1 MKKLLTSLFLLFSLF
16 VFTQEYHFDYKLS
29 YKSASKEREN
39 TFTQLVNSKN
49 PNIYVFFFTNQND
62 VYARLLD
69 YDKNIGHTFLVKEN
83 NGDSEFIYNESNK
96 LSTNNCVVKNV
107 ITEKLFNEEY
117 DYKISFDYKYK
128 FSSKKKITFKI
139 KLKEFENNLILNYP
153 MDFGIQN
160 KKEIF
165 SKLLY
170 FEKGN
175 YIIDKSIYDS
185 PFLKNTSVIERLD
198 LVIILPKKLN
208 YIN

>member
-1 MKKLLTSLFLLFSLF
+1 M
-16 VFTQEYHFDYKLS
+16 
-29 YKSASKEREN
+29 
-39 TFTQLVNSKN
+39 
-49 PNIYVFFFTNQND
+49 
-62 VYARLLD
+62 
-69 YDKNIGHTFLVKEN
+69 
-83 NGDSEFIYNESNK
+83 
-96 LSTNNCVVKNV
+96 KNV

-185 PFLKNTSVIERLD
+185 PFIKNTSVIERLD